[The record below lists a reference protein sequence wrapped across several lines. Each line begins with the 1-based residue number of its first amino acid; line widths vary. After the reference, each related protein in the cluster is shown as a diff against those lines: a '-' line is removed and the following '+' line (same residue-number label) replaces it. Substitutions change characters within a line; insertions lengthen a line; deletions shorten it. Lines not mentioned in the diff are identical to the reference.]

1 MTTATTVA
9 VTALAITAAGVV
21 TPAGLGLT
29 ALGEALAQGRVAGGD
44 PVGVTDESL
53 PPRPV
58 LVAPELPVAELL
70 GRKGNRSL
78 DRTTKLALIATR
90 LAVDAAQAT
99 GQDAGP
105 VTTARTGVVLG
116 TSTGS
121 IRSSST
127 YSRET
132 VELEKPYLVN
142 PVLFPNTVMNCA
154 AGQIAIRHGLHGVN
168 ATLAGGHLSA
178 LQAFRY
184 ARNALRQ
191 GHADRLLVGGVEEF
205 CAQSAWGWHR
215 SGALAAETAVGEG
228 AALLLVEPADTARE
242 SGRPVLAEALA
253 CEIGFGGAGI
263 ASAPGGLTA
272 AVTRVVTTAL
282 ERSGVD
288 PSEVDAVSLGASGQ
302 IGLERIEER
311 GVAAALGG
319 ALPERALRAKRA
331 LGESFSAGGAVQ
343 VAAVLAAWE
352 WDAVPAGGGQA
363 VVTSVS
369 ADGAVGCLVLRR

>member
-1 MTTATTVA
+1 MTTATIVA
-9 VTALAITAAGVV
+9 VTPLAITAAGVV
-21 TPAGLGLT
+21 TPAGLGLA
-29 ALGEALAQGRVAGGD
+29 ALGEALAQGWATGGD
-44 PVGVTDESL
+44 PAGVTEESL

-90 LAVDAAQAT
+90 LAVDAAQ
-99 GQDAGP
+99 GAGAESGP
-105 VTTARTGVVLG
+105 ATTARTGVVLG

-132 VELEKPYLVN
+132 LELEKPYLVN

-168 ATLAGGHLSA
+168 ATLAGGHLSG

-205 CAQSAWGWHR
+205 CAQSAWGWHL
-215 SGALAAETAVGEG
+215 SGALAEQAAVGEG

-263 ASAPGGLTA
+263 AEAPGGLA
-272 AVTRVVTTAL
+272 DAVTRVVASAL
-282 ERSGVD
+282 RRSGVD
-288 PSEVDAVSLGASGQ
+288 PSAVDVVSLGASGQ
-302 IGLERIEER
+302 TGLERIEER

-319 ALPERALRAKRA
+319 ALPERTLRAKRA

-343 VAAVLAAWE
+343 VAAVLAVWE
-352 WDAVPAGGGQA
+352 RDAVPAGGGHA

-369 ADGAVGCLVLRR
+369 ADGSVGCLVLRR